1 MSIIQLAVFIMTL
14 WLVALPGF
22 LIIPS
27 VSGIVNVLCL
37 VVLATACLQI
47 LNSFGDILISQ

>member
-1 MSIIQLAVFIMTL
+1 MIL

-22 LIIPS
+22 IIIPS

-37 VVLATACLQI
+37 VVLATACLEI
-47 LNSFGDILISQ
+47 LDSLGDILISQKAS